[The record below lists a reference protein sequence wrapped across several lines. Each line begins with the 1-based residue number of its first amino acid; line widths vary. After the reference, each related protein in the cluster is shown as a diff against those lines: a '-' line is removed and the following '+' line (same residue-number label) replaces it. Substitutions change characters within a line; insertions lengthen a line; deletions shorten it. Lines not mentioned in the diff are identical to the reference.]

1 MHEHTVEFKIGEL
14 IGLWSIW
21 EWFIWCLDKDFCMAA
36 LEYVYE
42 IFTETQLQS
51 AVTKSNQKITNKP
64 AATFIYLI

>member
-1 MHEHTVEFKIGEL
+1 
-14 IGLWSIW
+14 
-21 EWFIWCLDKDFCMAA
+21 MAA

-64 AATFIYLI
+64 AATFVSKVLYI